1 MDGRKLYEKKLSKL
15 GILIISILPLAGC
28 PNQNPST
35 NGIMTLKLSSEYIL
49 KTNIS
54 PDRQLI
60 QIDEDSR
67 DSYLG
72 VFNLNEFQKKQEILE
87 SEAISSVAKKSD
99 ISFDISLNNAVFQPN
114 DYPIYRF
121 DVLTH
126 PDQVRV
132 IISEDV
138 IDLTQGKT
146 IEGIK
151 LGKYEEAMSNEFGM
165 SCYSLVDENHSTS
178 EKTYE
183 NYFCLLENQN
193 KNEPDLIFQVL
204 GPNKSNLLANYN
216 IKGLDINIRWKT
228 GTQNKN
234 KLNEIQDYISKLI
247 NVWNVSPNQKNI

>member
-1 MDGRKLYEKKLSKL
+1 M
-15 GILIISILPLAGC
+15 SILPLAGC
-28 PNQNPST
+28 STQNPSSD
-35 NGIMTLKLSSEYIL
+35 GVVTLKLSTSYIL

-54 PDRQLI
+54 PNRKLI
-60 QIDEDSR
+60 QINEDSM

-72 VFNLNEFQKKQEILE
+72 VFNLNELPKKQEILE
-87 SEAISSVAKKSD
+87 SRAVSSIAKKSD
-99 ISFDISLNNAVFQPN
+99 ISFDITLNNSVFQPN

-146 IEGIK
+146 IDGIK
-151 LGKYEEAMSNEFGM
+151 LGKYEEAMSNEFGI
-165 SCYSLVDENHSTS
+165 SCYSLVDEKHSTP

-183 NYFCLLENQN
+183 NYFCLLESQN

-216 IKGLDINIRWKT
+216 IKDLDINIRWKT
-228 GTQNKN
+228 GVENKN

-247 NVWNVSPNQKNI
+247 DIWNVDPNQKNVGSVQI